1 MHTLRTLVAALVILA
16 LALPAAAAP
25 QDRHAISPS
34 ALAQAVAGD
43 VAARD
48 ADRATIRE
56 ALARP
61 QVRELATTMGVDLDR
76 VDASID
82 TLNPEGL
89 TRTAKAAD
97 EVNRALVGG
106 ASTVVI
112 STTTIILVL
121 VIVILVL
128 LID

>member
-43 VAARD
+43 V
-48 ADRATIRE
+48 
-56 ALARP
+56 
-61 QVRELATTMGVDLDR
+61 DR